1 MVNEKGEFRN
11 GFFKDMDSIAV
22 WTHEPNA
29 YAMHSSIY
37 IMLVLSLLFMKNYLI
52 VLYYPTF
59 YCMIVLLNA
68 EERTVMSSIILTFDL
83 KIPWPPSVSLF
94 LIFG

>member
-1 MVNEKGEFRN
+1 MANEKGEFRN

-37 IMLVLSLLFMKNYLI
+37 MLVLSLLFMKNDLF
-52 VLYYPTF
+52 VLHYPTF

-68 EERTVMSSIILTFDL
+68 E
-83 KIPWPPSVSLF
+83 
-94 LIFG
+94 